1 MADKADV
8 LEALK
13 HSNVFLTGGAG
24 VGKSYITNEVIS
36 DYRKRGKQ
44 VVSLGSTGV
53 SAVNVGGF
61 TIHSFFVFGISSNF
75 EELAQNDKRN
85 HPKQS
90 FHFSSLLCSQLG
102 YCSL

>member
-1 MADKADV
+1 MSDKVEV

-44 VVSLGSTGV
+44 VASLGSTGV
-53 SAVNVGGF
+53 
-61 TIHSFFVFGISSNF
+61 
-75 EELAQNDKRN
+75 
-85 HPKQS
+85 
-90 FHFSSLLCSQLG
+90 
-102 YCSL
+102 YCA